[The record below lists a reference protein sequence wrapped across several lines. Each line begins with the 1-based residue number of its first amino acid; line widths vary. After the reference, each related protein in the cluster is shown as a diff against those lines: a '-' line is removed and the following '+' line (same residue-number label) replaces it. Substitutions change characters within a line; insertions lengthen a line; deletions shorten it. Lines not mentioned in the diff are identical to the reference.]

1 MREIK
6 DFTDLCAFLQGRE
19 HMITKTRKGVS
30 GMKRMEELLN
40 ESKIKELLHKREQ
53 EEKTKNNI
61 LWLLAIIG
69 AVAAVAAIAYGVY
82 RFFTP
87 DYLEDFED
95 DFEDDL
101 DDDFFEEEE
110 VKEEPAKE
118 ETAEE

>member
-1 MREIK
+1 MREEK
-6 DFTDLCAFLQGRE
+6 NFMDLCSFLKSRQ

-30 GMKRMEELLN
+30 VMNKVEELIN
-40 ESKIKELLHKREQ
+40 ASKLSDLLHKKEQ
-53 EEKTKNNI
+53 DEKNKCNI
-61 LWLLAIIG
+61 VWILAIIG

-101 DDDFFEEEE
+101 DDDFFDDEEEE
-110 VKEEPAKE
+110 
-118 ETAEE
+118 